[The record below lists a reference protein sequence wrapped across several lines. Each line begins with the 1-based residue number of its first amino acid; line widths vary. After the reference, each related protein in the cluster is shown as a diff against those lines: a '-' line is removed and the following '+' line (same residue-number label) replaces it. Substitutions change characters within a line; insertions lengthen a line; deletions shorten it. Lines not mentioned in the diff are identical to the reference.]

1 VSTRA
6 IRTLF
11 IAGTVYLALSVPAF
25 AQDPLTT
32 LPENY
37 KIELDND
44 YVRVVR
50 VHYDA
55 GAKLPDHT
63 HPGGSTVYVYLND
76 SEGVTFQHS
85 GNMTRATTRPPVK
98 AGAIRISAG
107 PEEHHSVEN
116 TSNGAS
122 DFLRIYLKTEDTGNR
137 NMRIPPT
144 QHSFENEQ
152 VRVTRMR
159 LEQHDVETID
169 ARIPAL
175 LIEWPSGNDRWVAA
189 GASTTVE
196 NHDARDVNIIRIDFL
211 TKPK

>member
-1 VSTRA
+1 M
-6 IRTLF
+6 
-11 IAGTVYLALSVPAF
+11 AGTVYLALACLAVASAE
-25 AQDPLTT
+25 AGQDPTQT
-32 LPENY
+32 LPDNY
-37 KIELDND
+37 KVELDND
-44 YVRVVR
+44 YVRIVR

-116 TSNGAS
+116 TSNAAS

-144 QHSFENEQ
+144 ERSFENKQ
-152 VRVTRMR
+152 VRLTRIK
-159 LEQHDVETID
+159 LEQHDVETIE
-169 ARIPAL
+169 AKVAAL
-175 LIEWPSGNDRWVAA
+175 LIEWPSGTDRWVDA
-189 GASTTVE
+189 GTSTTVE
-196 NHDARDVNIIRIDFL
+196 NHDARDVNVIRIDFL